1 MFASSFSQIIIVLV
15 ALFMSFS
22 SAVNFSRKS
31 SIIMGARGVQKLGRS
46 VIETTIPP
54 TIQGPESASQ
64 IFKRPL
70 VGSGCDDRTILT
82 PHDED
87 IKWATLSKID
97 KLLQQRTL
105 LMGLEG
111 SSWGTAEKL
120 ERVRSAV
127 RVESL
132 LPTSLSAETVLTSN
146 LKSGGLLRDWDL

>member
-1 MFASSFSQIIIVLV
+1 MFSSSFSQIIFLVV
-15 ALFMSFS
+15 ALCLS
-22 SAVNFSRKS
+22 SAAVNFSRKS
-31 SIIMGARGVQKLGRS
+31 TVFMGARQKLGRS

-54 TIQGPESASQ
+54 TIQGPESASP

-82 PHDED
+82 PHEED
-87 IKWATLSKID
+87 KKWATLSKID
-97 KLLQQRTL
+97 KLFQQKTL

-132 LPTSLSAETVLTSN
+132 LPASLSTETVLTPN